1 MTTEY
6 DNVSDA
12 KRSVKKQIGFLEDL
26 LKNLKNPDKGWRG
39 YAVVTAWCIN
49 RYFSEKL
56 THEIQEFMAQ
66 HNTSKGNADGCL
78 NENN

>member
-1 MTTEY
+1 MEY

-12 KRSVKKQIGFLEDL
+12 KRSVKKQIDFLENL
-26 LKNLKNPDKGWRG
+26 LKHLKNPDKGWRV

-56 THEIQEFMAQ
+56 THEIQEVMTKNVAP
-66 HNTSKGNADGCL
+66 
-78 NENN
+78 ENKVDA